1 MELSLFEFAKS
12 MNTDPGIVERW
23 IRQGRIPV
31 KRKGDVCV
39 FNKEILEKW
48 ASAHNMRFV
57 MSGSDPAAMAQKK
70 PAGLLAAMKKGGV
83 HYDVPGSSVSE
94 VLRAAVDRI
103 DGIQAQGTRDL
114 LYEKLLDR
122 EKMMSTG
129 IGGGVAV
136 PHPRTP
142 IQDENMDSLI
152 AACFLKNRVDF
163 HAVDKKPV
171 GMLFVLV
178 APSAKHHLHLLS
190 RVSFC
195 LRDDSFL
202 AFLKSQPDRH
212 AFFNEVAG
220 FESRLDPDEQQ

>member
-1 MELSLFEFAKS
+1 MELSLFAFAKC

-23 IRQGRIPV
+23 IRQGRMPV
-31 KRKGDVCV
+31 KRKGDVCL
-39 FNKEILEKW
+39 FNRDILEKW
-48 ASAHNMRFV
+48 ASAHNMRFA
-57 MSGSDPAAMAQKK
+57 MPGSDPAAMAEKQ
-70 PAGLLAAMKKGGV
+70 PDGLLAAMKKGGV

-94 VLRAAVDRI
+94 VLRAAVDRME
-103 DGIQAQGTRDL
+103 GLGGPGVRDL

-152 AACFLKNRVDF
+152 AACFLENPVDF

-171 GMLFVLV
+171 ELLFLLV
-178 APSAKHHLHLLS
+178 APSAKYHLHLLS
-190 RVSFC
+190 RISFC
-195 LRDDSFL
+195 LRDNSFL
-202 AFLKSQPDRH
+202 AFLKSRPDRE
-212 AFFNEVAG
+212 AFFNEIAG
-220 FESRLDPDEQQ
+220 FESRLDQEGQQ

>member
-1 MELSLFEFAKS
+1 

-39 FNKEILEKW
+39 FNRDILEKW
-48 ASAHNMRFV
+48 ASAHNIRFDL
-57 MSGSDPAAMAQKK
+57 SGSDPAAPAAMAEKK
-70 PAGLLAAMKKGGV
+70 PVGLLAAVKKGGV
-83 HYDVPGSSVSE
+83 YYDVPGSSVSE

-103 DGIQAQGTRDL
+103 DGIQARDTRDL

-142 IQDENMDSLI
+142 IQDENMDTLI

-171 GMLFVLV
+171 DLLFVLV

-190 RVSFC
+190 RLSFC

-202 AFLKSQPDRH
+202 TFLKSRPEGE
-212 AFFNEVAG
+212 AFFNKVAG
-220 FESRLDPDEQQ
+220 FENRLDQDQQQ